1 MSDMEK
7 PALRR
12 KGDIKKNKARYKTPE
27 VKINQ
32 ELENI
37 RTEIKRAT

>member
-1 MSDMEK
+1 MSDVEK

-12 KGDIKKNKARYKTPE
+12 KRDIKKNKARYKTPE

-37 RTEIKRAT
+37 RTGIKRAT